1 MTRPTK
7 PCHIC
12 GSDNWWW
19 RPDGSWVCGR
29 CHPNPNLDASPVP
42 PVVEEQYSPAVFA
55 LRDRV
60 KVGTEK
66 LFRAWQ
72 QIMEISD
79 KEERGYQEDKWEKAR
94 DKLHYL
100 CMELQVKGYVDCLYI
115 ENGKKMRRCLDN
127 PDGFWCQVCPSLRP
141 YWEEELIDL
150 P

>member
-1 MTRPTK
+1 MTRPIK

-12 GSDNWWW
+12 GSNNWWQ
-19 RPDGSWVCGR
+19 RPDGGWVCGR

-42 PVVEEQYSPAVFA
+42 SVVEEQYSPAVFA

-60 KVGTEK
+60 KTGNDK

-72 QIMEISD
+72 QIIEISD

-100 CMELQVKGYVDCLYI
+100 CMELMYRLDYRDCLYI
-115 ENGKKMRRCLDN
+115 ENGKKTKPRVRQ
-127 PDGFWCQVCPSLRP
+127 DGFGCFVCPSRRR
-141 YWEEELIDL
+141 WWVEEALDF
-150 P
+150 